1 MISRRKKT
9 EPPKKK
15 RQSQQKR
22 KIDWSCEACT
32 YRNTVNELHCE
43 MCDTPRKETIDALD
57 EFEFIAEPPPL
68 APSPKPPKKKRR
80 LVQRPPTPES
90 LIRPKKKK
98 KPKFGSKV
106 NKRDPTQKVRIK

>member
-1 MISRRKKT
+1 MISRRKKS

-15 RQSQQKR
+15 RRSQEKR
-22 KIDWSCEACT
+22 KIDWNCEACT
-32 YRNTVNELHCE
+32 YRNLVNEKNCE
-43 MCDTPRKETIDALD
+43 ICDTPRQDTIDALD
-57 EFEFIAEPPPL
+57 EFEFIAEPPP
-68 APSPKPPKKKRR
+68 APAPKPPKKKRR

-98 KPKFGSKV
+98 KPKFGSKA